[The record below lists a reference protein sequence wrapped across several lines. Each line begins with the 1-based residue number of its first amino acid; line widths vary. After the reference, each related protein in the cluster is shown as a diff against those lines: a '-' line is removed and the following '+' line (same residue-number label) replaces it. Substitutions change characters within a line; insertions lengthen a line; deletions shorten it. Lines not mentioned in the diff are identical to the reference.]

1 MKRARTCLCEAL
13 CNLCV
18 SVVKRTCFTTETQRT
33 HRVSQSK
40 LPIELRARFKLKI
53 IFITITLLLSLTA
66 DNCGGAKPHANE
78 RRFDLKGKIVSFNK
92 AQQQIIIA
100 HEVVPGLM
108 EAMTMPFT
116 LKDADAYDVMQAGD
130 EIQATLVVEDGSS
143 RFWLENPVITQ
154 VIAGD
159 KTPANEITSTE
170 SQPGAQVPDF
180 SLLNQDSE
188 PVSLKNYRGQ
198 FLLVTFIYT
207 RCPLPD
213 YCTLMSNNFAEI
225 NRTVE
230 KNTALR
236 GKVQLLSVSV
246 DPERDTPQVLR
257 SYGAAHTEKYADEK
271 FATWEFL
278 TGQPDEVKKLA
289 TFFGLSYTPDGDQII
304 HSLRTALIS
313 PEGKLL
319 KMYRG
324 NEWKPSAVIADV
336 QSELDQRPA

>member
-1 MKRARTCLCEAL
+1 MK
-13 CNLCV
+13 
-18 SVVKRTCFTTETQRT
+18 
-33 HRVSQSK
+33 HHG
-40 LPIELRARFKLKI
+40 IKLKFV
-53 IFITITLLLSLTA
+53 FITITLLLSLTVY
-66 DNCGGAKPHANE
+66 NCGGAKPQAQV
-78 RRFDLKGKIVSFNK
+78 RRFDLKGKIVSFDK
-92 AQQQIIIA
+92 GQQQIIIA
-100 HEVVPGLM
+100 HEDIPGLM

-116 LKDADAYDVMQAGD
+116 LRDADAYDVMKASD
-130 EIQATLVVEDGSS
+130 EIQATLVVENGSS

-154 VIAGD
+154 VISGD
-159 KTPANEITSTE
+159 KTTANEITSSE
-170 SQPGAQVPDF
+170 PQPGAEVPDF
-180 SLLNQDSE
+180 SLVNQDNK
-188 PVSLKNYRGQ
+188 PVSLENYRGQ

-225 NRTVE
+225 NHAIQNDRS
-230 KNTALR
+230 LQ

-257 SYGAAHTEKYADEK
+257 SYGAAHTENYSTEK
-271 FATWEFL
+271 FDTWEFL
-278 TGQPDEVKKLA
+278 TGKPDEVKILA

-304 HSLRTALIS
+304 HSLRTALVS

-336 QSELDQRPA
+336 QSELNKRPS

>member
-1 MKRARTCLCEAL
+1 MK
-13 CNLCV
+13 
-18 SVVKRTCFTTETQRT
+18 
-33 HRVSQSK
+33 HHG
-40 LPIELRARFKLKI
+40 IKLKFV
-53 IFITITLLLSLTA
+53 FITITLLLSLTA
-66 DNCGGAKPHANE
+66 YNCGGAKPQAQV
-78 RRFDLKGKIVSFNK
+78 RRFDLKGKIVSFDK
-92 AQQQIIIA
+92 GQQQIIIA
-100 HEVVPGLM
+100 HEDIPGLM

-116 LKDADAYDVMQAGD
+116 LRDADAYDVMKASD
-130 EIQATLVVEDGSS
+130 EIQATLVVENGSS

-154 VIAGD
+154 VISGD
-159 KTPANEITSTE
+159 KTTANEITSSE
-170 SQPGAQVPDF
+170 PQPGAEVPDF
-180 SLLNQDSE
+180 SLVNQDNK
-188 PVSLKNYRGQ
+188 PVGLENYRGQ

-225 NRTVE
+225 NRTIQ
-230 KNTALR
+230 NDRSLQ

-257 SYGAAHTEKYADEK
+257 SYGAAHTENYSTEK

-278 TGQPDEVKKLA
+278 TGKPNEVKKLA

-304 HSLRTALIS
+304 HSLRTALVS
-313 PEGKLL
+313 PEGKFL

-336 QSELDQRPA
+336 QSELDKRPS